1 MSLSLIILHVILR
14 QGHITVLFFWFWYN
28 PCGKRLTAEGVLSLP
43 FTLFLKSLT
52 KLWAFF
58 HGLSCKTRVCL
69 VESSRWP
76 IIHLLQVLPASCCS
90 FEKLIPSCNFVA
102 QPLNIPPF
110 YSSKSNLTSR
120 PSFDIRPEHIGENFL
135 FCLSPCS
142 TEQYLHIQTSILF
155 PKMQAPPGL
164 EHRFVAKHFIGQWQ
178 STGSPVELFKNSA
191 GPTWPVQSS
200 AVIFLFQYP
209 RGWFRYS
216 KQIKVLPRFLQSY

>member
-1 MSLSLIILHVILR
+1 MSFYGRGTS
-14 QGHITVLFFWFWYN
+14 QFFSFDFGN
-28 PCGKRLTAEGVLSLP
+28 PFGKRLTAEGVLSLP
-43 FTLFLKSLT
+43 FTLFLKSLA
-52 KLWAFF
+52 KPLAALF
-58 HGLSCKTRVCL
+58 HGLSCKTRVFL

-110 YSSKSNLTSR
+110 YSSISNLTYM

-155 PKMQAPPGL
+155 PKMQAPLG
-164 EHRFVAKHFIGQWQ
+164 
-178 STGSPVELFKNSA
+178 
-191 GPTWPVQSS
+191 
-200 AVIFLFQYP
+200 
-209 RGWFRYS
+209 
-216 KQIKVLPRFLQSY
+216 

>member
-1 MSLSLIILHVILR
+1 MQLQKLNTCKIRLRTYKRAFIQESVLNRFTCRFTAGSHHSSFLLIF
-14 QGHITVLFFWFWYN
+14 GN
-28 PCGKRLTAEGVLSLP
+28 PFGKRLTAEGVLSLP
-43 FTLFLKSLT
+43 FTLFLKSLA
-52 KLWAFF
+52 KPLAALF
-58 HGLSCKTRVCL
+58 HGLSCKTRVFL

-110 YSSKSNLTSR
+110 YSSISNLTYM

-155 PKMQAPPGL
+155 PKMQAPLG
-164 EHRFVAKHFIGQWQ
+164 
-178 STGSPVELFKNSA
+178 
-191 GPTWPVQSS
+191 
-200 AVIFLFQYP
+200 
-209 RGWFRYS
+209 
-216 KQIKVLPRFLQSY
+216 